1 MYLDEV
7 LLSCAERHEV
17 DEIVVAMDD
26 RREAFPIRELLDCRL
41 AGIDVTDLS
50 RFSSA
55 KRGESASMF

>member
-1 MYLDEV
+1 M
-7 LLSCAERHEV
+7 

-50 RFSSA
+50 TFLERET
-55 KRGESASMF
+55 GESASMS